1 MSPFPRH
8 HHRPPTPPRGG
19 SWSVPGMLTCSSER
33 PVLGAHEAPHGVISG
48 VAVLPVEAVPASC
61 GHSHH
66 LRVQCRVDPHP
77 HPATSA
83 PRTHLP
89 ETVAIAG
96 CPWIPSG
103 SSCKG
108 SGRSG
113 RSAGAAGGPS
123 SRKEGVIPP
132 VAGRA
137 RTARGRQRP
146 GPRRARPARPA
157 SPGRWR
163 SRGGEGRRGVVWSV
177 ENPHGPPRERPA
189 VTSALAAGRGWG
201 GLRWGS
207 GSSWDAQWR
216 LESEK
221 HSRWRS
227 VRGAGALG

>member
-1 MSPFPRH
+1 MVSYRESQFSRLKQYQ
-8 HHRPPTPPRGG
+8 PPAGTATTSGSSAEWTP
-19 SWSVPGMLTCSSER
+19 
-33 PVLGAHEAPHGVISG
+33 AHPS
-48 VAVLPVEAVPASC
+48 
-61 GHSHH
+61 
-66 LRVQCRVDPHP
+66 
-77 HPATSA
+77 TSA

-113 RSAGAAGGPS
+113 RSAGAAGPS
-123 SRKEGVIPP
+123 SREEGVIPP

-177 ENPHGPPRERPA
+177 ENPHGPPREGPA
-189 VTSALAAGRGWG
+189 VTSAPAAGRGWG
-201 GLRWGS
+201 G
-207 GSSWDAQWR
+207 SSLGLGILLGRA
-216 LESEK
+216 
-221 HSRWRS
+221 
-227 VRGAGALG
+227 VALGE